1 MSDAPAL
8 ILPEKSRAIGNDLRR
23 RLGADKV
30 KDDFPTITAYSV
42 DASIYKLVPKAVV
55 QAETEDDIAVT
66 VAYAMAA
73 GVPITPRA
81 AGTNL
86 TGSAVGAG
94 IILDCGR
101 MNRILELNVEEK
113 WARVQPGLN
122 LTEFNKKLEPH
133 GLMFGPDPSSRDMCK
148 LGGMLSNNSAGPHTL
163 RYGSVKDNVHAI
175 RMHLA
180 AGAWLTAE
188 VLADGDAAT
197 DALLNSHPALAETVA
212 LVRKHA
218 DLIRSKKPTVSK
230 NSTGYN
236 LFGLVDGLEQGIVDL
251 PKLFVGSEGTLGVIS
266 EATFKLVDKPKTTA
280 TALIHFR
287 HLEEVGQAVF
297 DLLPLTPMALEVMDG
312 NTLNLINRSAHGVPA
327 DAAATLL
334 AEFDGGLGTPI
345 AAILEQVKAI
355 CRKYRLCEDP
365 TVAVEKEHQEQLWK
379 ARNALYPT
387 LYRYDPKKKPIN
399 FVDDVVVPA
408 DRIAELVQ
416 YLSAFFKGQG
426 VNVAIFGHIGNG
438 NAHIVP
444 LLDVNDKHDFE
455 AMVAG
460 YHEIHQ
466 TVITR
471 FGGSI
476 CGEHGDGRVR
486 AEFVRKYFGEE
497 LYALFTQVKSAFDP
511 ARVLNPG
518 VKISDTPFTEHIDY
532 VRLSKPC
539 ATCAKCNS
547 VCPVYDVFQTEDMS
561 SRGWFEIVTAPG
573 YEYLNSKRVVEACV
587 NCKSCRTICP
597 AGVDVSDLIM
607 QKRAEHPNRLA
618 GAIFAWQGQSW
629 LFEPFMKLMGRT
641 QGLWDRPL
649 PRKVMEKA
657 LAPLLHQLASTA
669 QLPADMVLPRLAPQ
683 LLRERHAGLTE
694 EQGHRGPV
702 AYFHG
707 CAANYFQDGVGDAVI
722 AVMRKNGVEPV
733 LPRQRCSGT
742 PIETYGHMGRVK
754 DYARFNVESLSRYD
768 TIVTGCASCTLSLK
782 DYPKWFQ
789 GAERKQAEAVAGKVR
804 HVSEF
809 LAGEGLKA
817 VPGKPCR
824 KTVTY
829 HSSCHLRAA
838 GVSKPPRDL
847 LKRIPGVTFVEM
859 RDADRCAGGAGT
871 FCVKDYATSQK
882 IFERKRAAI
891 RDSGAEVVA
900 TSCPACMIQLKNG
913 LRGEVDVRHIA
924 ELLNDAYGPDQPA

>member
-1 MSDAPAL
+1 MGAVPVSSAPAL
-8 ILPEKSRAIGNDLRR
+8 ILPEKTRSIANDLRR
-23 RLGADKV
+23 VLGFDKV

-42 DASIYKLVPKAVV
+42 DASIYKVVPKAVV
-55 QAETEDDIAVT
+55 TAETEDDIAAT
-66 VAYAMAA
+66 VAYAVSA
-73 GVPITPRA
+73 GVAITPRA

-86 TGSAVGAG
+86 TGSAVGEG

-101 MNRILELNVEEK
+101 MNRVLELNVPER
-113 WARVQPGLN
+113 WARVQPGLH

-148 LGGMLSNNSAGPHTL
+148 LGGMLANNSAGPHTL

-175 RMHLA
+175 RIHLA
-180 AGAWLTAE
+180 TGAWLTAE
-188 VLADGDAAT
+188 ALPAGDPAT
-197 DALLNSHPALAETVA
+197 GALLAAHPPLAEAFV

-218 DLIRSKKPTVSK
+218 DLIRSRKPKVSK

-236 LFGLVDGLEQGIVDL
+236 LFGLVDGLDQGVVDL

-266 EATFKLVDKPKTTA
+266 EARLKLVEKPTATA

-287 HLEEVGQAVF
+287 HLQEVGQAVF
-297 DLLPLTPMALEVMDG
+297 DLLPLTPMALEVMDA
-312 NTLNLINRSAHGVPA
+312 NTLNLIGRAAHGVPA

-334 AEFDGGLGTPI
+334 AEFDGTLGLSI
-345 AAILEQVKAI
+345 AGILEQVKAI
-355 CRKYRLCEDP
+355 CRKYRLCEEP

-387 LYRYDPKKKPIN
+387 LYRYDAKKKPIN
-399 FVDDVVVPA
+399 YVDDVVVPA
-408 DRIAELVQ
+408 DRIAELVA
-416 YLSAFFKGQG
+416 YLSTYFKHQD

-444 LLDVNDKHDFE
+444 LLDVSDRHDFE

-466 TVITR
+466 TVVTR

-486 AEFVRKYFGEE
+486 AEFVPKYFGEE
-497 LYALFTQVKSAFDP
+497 LYALFKQVKAAFDP
-511 ARVLNPG
+511 RTVLNPG
-518 VKISDTPFTEHIDY
+518 VKISTTPFTEHIDY

-539 ATCAKCNS
+539 ATCGKCNS
-547 VCPVYDVFQTEDMS
+547 VCPVYDVFQSEDMS

-607 QKRAEHPNRLA
+607 KKRAEHPNKLA
-618 GAIFAWQGQSW
+618 GAIFAWQGRPW
-629 LFEPFMKLMGRT
+629 LFEPFIKLMGRT
-641 QGLWDRPL
+641 QRIWDRPL
-649 PRKVMEKA
+649 PRRVMAQA
-657 LAPLLHQLASTA
+657 LAPLIRLLAPTA
-669 QLPADMVLPRLAPQ
+669 ELPADMVLPRLATR
-683 LLRERHAGLTE
+683 LLRERHAELTE
-694 EQGHRGPV
+694 EQGHDGPV

-722 AVMRKNGVEPV
+722 AVLRKNGIEPV
-733 LPRQRCSGT
+733 LPRQKCSGT
-742 PIETYGHMGRVK
+742 PIETYGHMDRVK
-754 DYARFNVESLSRYD
+754 TCARFNVESLSRYD
-768 TIVTGCASCTLSLK
+768 TVVTGCASCTLSLK

-789 GAERKQAEAVAGKVR
+789 GEERKKAEAVAAKVK
-804 HVSEF
+804 HLSEL
-809 LAGEGLKA
+809 LAEGVLKVA
-817 VPGKPCR
+817 PTRPCP

-847 LKRIPGVTFVEM
+847 IKRIPGVTYVEM

-871 FCVKDYATSQK
+871 FIVKDYGTSQK

-891 RDSGAEVVA
+891 RDSGAQVVA

-913 LRGEVDVRHIA
+913 LRGEVEVRHIA
-924 ELLNDAYGPDQPA
+924 ELLREAYE

>member
-8 ILPEKSRAIGNDLRR
+8 ILPEKTRSIGNDLRR
-23 RLGADKV
+23 ILGLDKV

-42 DASIYKLVPKAVV
+42 DASIYKVVPKAVV
-55 QAETEDDIAVT
+55 TAETEEDIAATVT
-66 VAYAMAA
+66 YAVAA

-86 TGSAVGAG
+86 TGSAVGEG

-101 MNRILELNVEEK
+101 MNRILELNVAER
-113 WARVQPGLN
+113 WVRVQPGLH

-148 LGGMLSNNSAGPHTL
+148 LGGMLANNSAGPHTL

-175 RMHLA
+175 RIHLTT
-180 AGAWLTAE
+180 GAWLAAE
-188 VLADGDAAT
+188 VLADGDPAT
-197 DALLNSHPALAETVA
+197 SALLAAHPPLAETLA

-218 DLIRSKKPTVSK
+218 DLIRSRKPKVTK

-236 LFGLVDGLEQGIVDL
+236 LFGLVDGLDQGVVDL

-266 EATFKLVDKPKTTA
+266 EATLKLVEKPTATA
-280 TALIHFR
+280 TALIHFQ
-287 HLEEVGQAVF
+287 HLEDIGQAVF
-297 DLLPLTPMALEVMDG
+297 DLLPLTPMALEVMDA
-312 NTLNLINRSAHGVPA
+312 NTLDLIGRAAHGVPA

-334 AEFDGGLGTPI
+334 AEFDSLPSTPI
-345 AAILEQVKAI
+345 VAILEQVKAI
-355 CRKYRLCEDP
+355 CRKYRLCQDP
-365 TVAVEKEHQEQLWK
+365 TIAVEKEHQEQLWK

-387 LYRYDPKKKPIN
+387 LYRYDAKKKPIN
-399 FVDDVVVPA
+399 YVDDVVVPA

-416 YLSAFFKGQG
+416 YLSAFFKHQD

-444 LLDVNDKHDFE
+444 LLDVSDTHDFE

-466 TVITR
+466 TVVTR

-486 AEFVRKYFGEE
+486 AEFVPKYFGEE
-497 LYALFTQVKSAFDP
+497 LYALFKQVKEAFDP
-511 ARVLNPG
+511 RAVLNPG
-518 VKISDTPFTEHIDY
+518 VKISNTPFTEHIDY

-539 ATCAKCNS
+539 ATCGKCNS
-547 VCPVYDVFQTEDMS
+547 VCPVYDVFQSEDMS
-561 SRGWFEIVTAPG
+561 SRGWFEIVTSPG

-587 NCKSCRTICP
+587 NCKSCRTVCP
-597 AGVDVSDLIM
+597 AGVDVSDLIL
-607 QKRAEHPNRLA
+607 QRRAEHPNKLA
-618 GAIFAWQGQSW
+618 GAIFAWQVRPW
-629 LFEPFMKLMGRT
+629 LFEPFLKLMGRT

-649 PRKVMEKA
+649 PRRVMEQA
-657 LAPLLHQLASTA
+657 LAPLLRLLAPTA
-669 QLPADMVLPRLAPQ
+669 KLPADMVLPRLAPR
-683 LLRERHAGLTE
+683 LLRERYAELTE
-694 EQGHRGPV
+694 ERGRQGPV

-722 AVMRKNGVEPV
+722 AVLRKNGIEPV
-733 LPRQRCSGT
+733 LPRQKCSGT
-742 PIETYGHMGRVK
+742 PIETYGHIERVK
-754 DYARFNVESLSRYD
+754 ACARFNVESLSRYQ

-782 DYPKWFQ
+782 DCPKWFQ
-789 GAERKQAEAVAGKVR
+789 GEERKQAEAVSAKVK
-804 HVSEF
+804 HISEF
-809 LAGEGLKA
+809 LADGGLK
-817 VPGKPCR
+817 VSPTRPCP

-847 LKRIPGVTFVEM
+847 IKHLPGVTYVEM

-871 FCVKDYATSQK
+871 FIVKDYDTSQK

-891 RDSGAEVVA
+891 KDSGAQVVA

-913 LRGEVDVRHIA
+913 LRGEVEVRHIA
-924 ELLNDAYGPDQPA
+924 ELLREAYE

>member
-8 ILPEKSRAIGNDLRR
+8 ILPEKTRSIGNDLRR
-23 RLGADKV
+23 MLGADKV

-42 DASIYKLVPKAVV
+42 DASIYKVVPKAVV
-55 QAETEDDIAVT
+55 TAETEEDIAAT
-66 VAYAMAA
+66 VAYAVSA

-86 TGSAVGAG
+86 TGSAVGEG

-101 MNRILELNVEEK
+101 MNRILELNVAER
-113 WARVQPGLN
+113 WVRVQPGLN
-122 LTEFNKKLEPH
+122 LNEFNKKLEPH

-148 LGGMLSNNSAGPHTL
+148 LGGMLANNSAGPHTL

-175 RMHLA
+175 RLHLTT
-180 AGAWLTAE
+180 GAWLTAE
-188 VLADGDAAT
+188 TLADGDPAT
-197 DALLNSHPALAETVA
+197 GALLAAHPPLAETLA

-218 DLIRSKKPTVSK
+218 DLIRSRKPKVSK

-236 LFGLVDGLEQGIVDL
+236 LFGLVDGLDQGIVDL

-266 EATFKLVDKPKTTA
+266 EATLKLVEKPTATA
-280 TALIHFR
+280 TALIHFK
-287 HLEEVGQAVF
+287 HLEDVGQAVF
-297 DLLPLTPMALEVMDG
+297 DLLPLTPMALEVMDA
-312 NTLNLINRSAHGVPA
+312 NTLDLIGRAAHGVPA

-334 AEFDGGLGTPI
+334 AEFDGSLGLSI
-345 AAILEQVKAI
+345 AAILERVKAI
-355 CRKYRLCEDP
+355 CRQYRLCQDP
-365 TVAVEKEHQEQLWK
+365 TIAVEKEHQEQLWK

-387 LYRYDPKKKPIN
+387 LYRYDAKKKPIN
-399 FVDDVVVPA
+399 YVDDVVVPA

-416 YLSAFFKGQG
+416 YLSSFFKHQH

-444 LLDVNDKHDFE
+444 LLDVSDRHDFE

-466 TVITR
+466 TVVTR

-486 AEFVRKYFGEE
+486 AEFVPKYFGEE
-497 LYALFTQVKSAFDP
+497 LYALFKQVKTAFDP
-511 ARVLNPG
+511 RTVLNPG
-518 VKISDTPFTEHIDY
+518 VKISTTPFTEHIDY

-539 ATCAKCNS
+539 ATCGKCNS
-547 VCPVYDVFQTEDMS
+547 VCPVYDVFQSEDMS

-597 AGVDVSDLIM
+597 AGVDVSDLIL
-607 QKRAEHPNRLA
+607 QRRAEHPNKLA
-618 GAIFAWQGQSW
+618 GAIFAWQGRPW
-629 LFEPFMKLMGRT
+629 LFEPFIKLLGRT

-649 PRKVMEKA
+649 PRRVMAQA
-657 LAPLLHQLASTA
+657 LAPLLRLLAPTA
-669 QLPADMVLPRLAPQ
+669 KLPADMVLPRLAPR
-683 LLRERHAGLTE
+683 LLRERHAELTE
-694 EQGHRGPV
+694 ERGHHGTV

-722 AVMRKNGVEPV
+722 AVLRKNGIEPV

-742 PIETYGHMGRVK
+742 PIETYGHMDRVK
-754 DYARFNVESLSRYD
+754 ACARFNVESLSRYQ
-768 TIVTGCASCTLSLK
+768 TIVTGCASCTLALK
-782 DYPKWFQ
+782 DAPKWFS
-789 GAERKQAEAVAGKVR
+789 GEERRQAEAVATKVK
-804 HVSEF
+804 HISEF
-809 LAGEGLKA
+809 LADGGLK
-817 VPGKPCR
+817 VSPTKPCP

-847 LKRIPGVTFVEM
+847 LKRLPGVTYVEM

-871 FCVKDYATSQK
+871 FIVKDYDTSQK

-891 RDSGAEVVA
+891 RDSGAQIVA

-913 LRGEVDVRHIA
+913 LRGEVEVRHIA
-924 ELLNDAYGPDQPA
+924 ELLREAYE